1 MTDRMPTSFVAASG
15 AADPHAARPITP
27 VRALAMVALLAGA
40 LWLGWQSWRV
50 NITMSCWENEW
61 PHLAACE
68 DIMGRTPAEQIA
80 RLQERLAQNPGD
92 AEAKILLANWAHTPN
107 AMPEATPGLD
117 APALLAAAIEAAPQ
131 DGRVLRLQ
139 VNDALARQQW
149 PEALD
154 PLIRLSRHH
163 SDAQAAQVLAVL
175 IGNAGGDAQVMAAL
189 MAATQANGG
198 WLDRPLRAF
207 PKAQIPLGNAMPLIL
222 ALMEQG
228 ELTPSLGQFLI
239 GRLKGEQRWM
249 EAHAIWRHLW
259 NRSVP
264 LVFNGDFEQPF
275 VRGGFDWEVAD
286 ANDHRSGA
294 RVNTVGRGQQGQVL
308 QVSFTGKAMKPP
320 VLRQDLLLLPGNYW
334 LSGRMRSTD
343 LRSEQGLA
351 WVLSCAKD
359 GRELARS
366 PALKAGGR
374 DWSSWRVAVTMPADC
389 TGFGAKLALQT
400 FAPFEART
408 GLRGEALFDDLQIK
422 PRGIEP

>member
-1 MTDRMPTSFVAASG
+1 MNTTAQSPGGSANQS
-15 AADPHAARPITP
+15 AARPLTP
-27 VRALAMVALLAGA
+27 VRVLAMVALVVGA

-50 NITMSCWENEW
+50 NITMSCWKNEW
-61 PHLAACE
+61 PHLAVCG
-68 DIMGRTPAEQIA
+68 DIVGRTPAEQIA
-80 RLQERLAQNPGD
+80 RLQERLVQNRGD
-92 AEAKILLANWAHTPN
+92 AEAKILLANWASSPD
-107 AMPEATPGLD
+107 ATPGMN
-117 APALLAAAIEAAPQ
+117 APALLAAAIQAAPQ

-139 VNDALARQQW
+139 ANDALSQQQW

-154 PLIRLSRHH
+154 PLIRLSRYHG
-163 SDAQAAQVLAVL
+163 DAEAAQILAVL
-175 IGNAGGDAQVMAAL
+175 MGNAGGDEKVMAAL
-189 MAATQANGG
+189 MAATQADGG

-207 PKAQIPLGNAMPLIL
+207 PKAEIPVGNAMPLIL
-222 ALMEQG
+222 TLMDNG
-228 ELTPSLGQFLI
+228 ALTPSLGQFLI

-259 NRSVP
+259 KRSVP

-286 ANDHRSGA
+286 ANDHRSGV
-294 RVNTVGRGQQGQVL
+294 RVNTVGRGERGQVL

-320 VLRQDLLLLPGNYW
+320 VLRQDLMLLPGNYS
-334 LSGRMRSTD
+334 LSGRMQSSD

-351 WVLSCAKD
+351 WVVSCAKD

-374 DWSSWRVAVTMPADC
+374 DWTSWRVALTMPADC

-400 FAPFEART
+400 FAPFEAKT

-422 PRGIEP
+422 PQSAQP